1 MNHNMYNAMLFTV
14 AGFTGTVAGYLAI
27 TIFIRC
33 KNRVVESNRE
43 RASSTSST
51 SSTISVHLLDETSGF
66 V

>member
-1 MNHNMYNAMLFTV
+1 MYNAMLLTA
-14 AGFTGTVAGYLAI
+14 AGFTGTIAGYLAI
-27 TIFIRC
+27 TLYIRC
-33 KNRVVESNRE
+33 KNRIIESNRE